1 MNKMQSWSVAQ
12 LQETDPYEFEKL
24 LAQLFRNMGYLV
36 EETQLSRDRGIDLI
50 IRIDHFGLTH
60 TWIVQAKRY
69 TDSVGVKAIREYSSL
84 RHRDR
89 VDGVIIVTTSHFTKE
104 AQEEAAEHNV
114 KLIDGNLLAGM
125 LNHYLPSGNT
135 ADQSA
140 GVPGED
146 DRKPESST
154 VLRIGEEIISREIVS
169 LEKERYTMVI
179 SNKNI
184 FFKKETNGLLSK
196 KESVELRI
204 LLKDLIGIHVE
215 KQHLFLIAGRK
226 DLTVYPLSG
235 KSKDKIAEI
244 IENLRP
250 EYIRGEHLILSSRK
264 SSSMTILTNKR
275 LVLLEIGDSITKEIM
290 LSKIVEMEV
299 EGGFLKRDR
308 LMISESSSGMNKHY
322 LEVDDIH
329 RWKEKIEQN
338 VKVN

>member
-1 MNKMQSWSVAQ
+1 MQGWAVAQ

-50 IRIDHFGLTH
+50 IRIEHFGLTH

-125 LNHYLPSGNT
+125 LNHYLSPEDTG
-135 ADQSA
+135 DQSA
-140 GVPGED
+140 GVPGEN
-146 DRKPESST
+146 DRKQESST
-154 VLRIGEEIISREIVS
+154 VLRIGEEIIAREPVN
-169 LEKERYTMVI
+169 LERERYTMVI

-184 FFKKETNGLLSK
+184 FFKKETSGLLSK

-235 KSKDKIAEI
+235 KSKDNIAEI
-244 IENLRP
+244 LENLRP

>member
-1 MNKMQSWSVAQ
+1 MQGWSVAQ
-12 LQETDPYEFEKL
+12 LLEMDPYEFEKL

-50 IRIDHFGLTH
+50 IRIDHFGLSH

-69 TDSVGVKAIREYSSL
+69 KDPVGVKAIREYSSL
-84 RHRDR
+84 RQRDR

-114 KLIDGNLLAGM
+114 KLIDGNLLAEM
-125 LNHYLPSGNT
+125 LNHYLPPGNIGN
-135 ADQSA
+135 QS
-140 GVPGED
+140 VEIPDEN
-146 DRKPESST
+146 DRKLESST
-154 VLRIGEEIISREIVS
+154 VLRVGEEIIARETVS
-169 LEKERYTMVI
+169 LEKERFTMVI

-184 FFKKETNGLLSK
+184 FFKKETSGLLSK

-204 LLKDLIGIHVE
+204 LLKDMVGIHVE
-215 KQHLFLIAGRK
+215 KQHLFLIEGRK

-235 KSKDKIAEI
+235 KSKDRIAEI
-244 IENLRP
+244 LENLRP

-275 LVLLEIGDSITKEIM
+275 LVELEIGGSIKNEIL
-290 LSKIVEMEV
+290 LSNIVEMEV

-308 LMISESSSGMNKHY
+308 LMISESSTGMNKHY
-322 LEVDDIH
+322 LEVHDIH
-329 RWKEKIEQN
+329 RWKEEIEQN
-338 VKVN
+338 VRVN